1 MRKIA
6 SLDIG
11 SNSILMLVAAVT
23 GNKRIIPLLE
33 TSRTPRLAF
42 NLKKTG
48 RISAQNLARVIRDI
62 NSFKHEAESY
72 GVDQIYAVGTQA
84 IRAAA
89 NKAQVLKTISS
100 KTGLRIEVISGKKE
114 AELTY
119 RGAVSG
125 FGRLN
130 KNRIMFDIGGASSEF
145 VQAENT
151 SIKKSLSL
159 KIGAVEITEK
169 YGTEGL
175 KTAAELDDISRDID
189 DFFQS
194 RLGGFGPQKS
204 TLIGSGGTVSAY
216 KLLDSKPEGF
226 NPRKIHT
233 TSLSSDRLDN
243 LILRLAGMK
252 LSERMRVI
260 MFEPERA
267 EVIVAGG
274 LILRSLLKYF
284 RKSSFKVSIR
294 SLRWG
299 FLLSKL

>member
-6 SLDIG
+6 SIDIG
-11 SNSILMLVAAVT
+11 SNSILMLVAAIT
-23 GNKRIIPLLE
+23 ENKRVIPLLE

-42 NLKKTG
+42 NLKKIG

-72 GVDQIYAVGTQA
+72 GVDEIYAVGTQA

-89 NKAQVLKTISS
+89 NKAEVLKTISR
-100 KTGLRIEVISGKKE
+100 KTGIRVEVISGIKE

-119 RGAVSG
+119 RGAVTG

-145 VQAENT
+145 VLARNT
-151 SIKKSLSL
+151 CIKKSLSL

-169 YGTEGL
+169 YRTDGV

-189 DFFQS
+189 AFFQS
-194 RLGGFGPQKS
+194 RLGGFGPKKFV
-204 TLIGSGGTVSAY
+204 LIGSGGTVSTY
-216 KLLDSKPEGF
+216 QLLDSKPKGF
-226 NPRKIHT
+226 DPREIHT
-233 TSLSSDRLDN
+233 TSLHAGRLDD
-243 LILRLAGMK
+243 LISRLARMK
-252 LSERMRVI
+252 LSERKRVI
-260 MFEPERA
+260 IFEPERA

-274 LILRSLLKYF
+274 LILKSLLKYF
-284 RKSSFKVSIR
+284 GKNSLKVSIR

>member
-1 MRKIA
+1 MRQIA

-23 GNKRIIPLLE
+23 ENKRVIPLLE

-48 RISAQNLARVIRDI
+48 RISAQNLARVVQDI
-62 NSFKHEAESY
+62 NSFKREAESY
-72 GVDQIYAVGTQA
+72 GVDEIYAVGTQA

-89 NKAQVLKTISS
+89 NKAEVLKTIAR
-100 KTGLRIEVISGKKE
+100 KTGIRVEVISGIKE

-119 RGAVSG
+119 RGAITG

-130 KNRIMFDIGGASSEF
+130 RNRVMFDIGGASSEF
-145 VQAENT
+145 VLAEND

-169 YGTEGL
+169 YRTDGV
-175 KTAAELDDISRDID
+175 KTAPELDDISRDID
-189 DFFQS
+189 VFFQS
-194 RLGGFGPQKS
+194 RLGSFGPQKMV
-204 TLIGSGGTVSAY
+204 LIGSGGTVSTY

-226 NPRKIHT
+226 DPRAIHT
-233 TSLSSDRLDN
+233 TSLYAGRLDD
-243 LILRLAGMK
+243 LISRLAGMK
-252 LSERMRVI
+252 LSERKRVI
-260 MFEPERA
+260 IFEPERA

-274 LILRSLLKYF
+274 LILKSLLKYF
-284 RKSSFKVSIR
+284 RKNSLKVSIR